1 MPAIVFLRSGK
12 GMQGWQNI
20 SGMAENF
27 GSYVHSW
34 QLTHAFRSFFFT
46 FPLYETFSVKV
57 SCSWIFFS
65 LYRFWF
71 FLENFTLYCIVLP
84 ARKKR
89 NFSRIYCSLLLSPDL
104 LNCSLSLCLFAIV
117 HFTLICLLDRM
128 SKRRVSFPGLIEQ
141 PPLFCKSSIHLI
153 AMMGT
158 SWGWSCAKL
167 SLAFS

>member
-1 MPAIVFLRSGK
+1 MAKLGGFRGFLGALGGSPELYRGQFYWEKVKSMAFIFLWKLGGLIELCIRNNNWNIRLSLLLYIVLYCQPERK
-12 GMQGWQNI
+12 
-20 SGMAENF
+20 E
-27 GSYVHSW
+27 
-34 QLTHAFRSFFFT
+34 T
-46 FPLYETFSVKV
+46 FPKYIVP
-57 SCSWIFFS
+57 SC
-65 LYRFWF
+65 
-71 FLENFTLYCIVLP
+71 
-84 ARKKR
+84 
-89 NFSRIYCSLLLSPDL
+89 LSPDL

-153 AMMGT
+153 AIMGT